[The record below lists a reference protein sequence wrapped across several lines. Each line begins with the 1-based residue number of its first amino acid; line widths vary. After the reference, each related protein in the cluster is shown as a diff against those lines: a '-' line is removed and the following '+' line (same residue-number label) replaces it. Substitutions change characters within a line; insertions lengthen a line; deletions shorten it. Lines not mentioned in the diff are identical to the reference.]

1 MISSQY
7 CGDYRCY
14 NLLLVTWQKRHHC
27 QCHQYLFQLRTVF
40 WRYRCLMESLLV
52 TITLQE
58 HCHCRCDFII
68 ELQDYNVNDTQVAK
82 SWFLNFLLARLVF
95 YGQPGQIYVKL
106 GSILPCVLW
115 SARPGQIYVKLGPI
129 LPEAKW
135 HMVAAQQSKL
145 CVPQRERERPPNFII
160 SYISVRQKWHFS
172 AVKFMCVT
180 VEVISATFCILF
192 HLCCKLVPSLTRM
205 VSIGLI
211 IIIVWSTGWSLIA
224 LH

>member
-58 HCHCRCDFII
+58 HCHCRCDFIL

-95 YGQPGQIYVKL
+95 YGQPGQIYICKIWFHIAQGRMAYGGCPVKP
-106 GSILPCVLW
+106 IM
-115 SARPGQIYVKLGPI
+115 RPP
-129 LPEAKW
+129 
-135 HMVAAQQSKL
+135 
-145 CVPQRERERPPNFII
+145 ERETTQFHNFLHFCPPKVALF
-160 SYISVRQKWHFS
+160 SRQIH
-172 AVKFMCVT
+172 VCN
-180 VEVISATFCILF
+180 C
-192 HLCCKLVPSLTRM
+192 
-205 VSIGLI
+205 
-211 IIIVWSTGWSLIA
+211 
-224 LH
+224 